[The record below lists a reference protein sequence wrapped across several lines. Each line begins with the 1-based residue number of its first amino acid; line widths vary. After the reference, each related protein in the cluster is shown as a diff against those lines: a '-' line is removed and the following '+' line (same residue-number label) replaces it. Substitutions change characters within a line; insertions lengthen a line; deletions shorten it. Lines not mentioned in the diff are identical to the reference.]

1 MVGLATIFLL
11 GDSAYPC
18 LSWLVSPFEDNGHL
32 TRNQKLFNYRHSS
45 TRIVIENAFGLLKGH
60 FRRLNVFD
68 NLDLIFIVECVIA
81 TAVIHNIRIGFD
93 DEVDYM
99 SDDIDEDHDEQFV
112 QRVSG
117 ITNNASRRDE
127 VLRQMFKRACNSI

>member
-1 MVGLATIFLL
+1 MFLTI
-11 GDSAYPC
+11 
-18 LSWLVSPFEDNGHL
+18 
-32 TRNQKLFNYRHSS
+32 
-45 TRIVIENAFGLLKGH
+45 
-60 FRRLNVFD
+60 
-68 NLDLIFIVECVIA
+68 LDLIFIVECVIA

-127 VLRQMFKRACNSI
+127 VLRQMFTRACNSI